1 MGDSFYAK
9 NKKILMVVLLF
20 VVTLNINYLG
30 MMVKSIIVESSEY
43 KKGNTTN
50 LVFGAYD
57 EDYYVYRSG
66 ERYYQTKDSCLKA
79 VENEEDCECRELAS
93 KEDKMYCKII
103 RVNGDGS
110 LMLIYNGTGPTSFS
124 EEISGVIGI
133 TPYNLKVNDLKYSG
147 YTYDNGT
154 DSFIKKEVDTWY
166 NNTLGSNPT
175 TNSALYI
182 GIGLILILVL
192 GTGAYIT
199 YRIKNVADKNKFN
212 ICKIL

>member
-110 LMLIYNGTGPTSFS
+110 LRLIYNGTGPTSFS

-133 TPYNLKVNDLKYSG
+133 TPYNLKVNDPKYSG

-182 GIGLILILVL
+182 EIGLILILIL

-199 YRIKNVADKNKFN
+199 YRINNVVDKE
-212 ICKIL
+212 